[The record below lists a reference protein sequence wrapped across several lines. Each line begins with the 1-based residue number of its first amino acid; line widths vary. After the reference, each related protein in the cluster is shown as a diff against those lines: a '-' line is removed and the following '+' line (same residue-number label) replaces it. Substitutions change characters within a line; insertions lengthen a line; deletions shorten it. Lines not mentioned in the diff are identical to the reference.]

1 MRYGPRRTLTAFV
14 LAIGLLISLVGTAF
28 AREVGDTTI
37 PDNFGTHMACM
48 DMGLPR
54 NPHMPITGA
63 GCYTP

>member
-37 PDNFGTHMACM
+37 PTNFGTHMACM
-48 DMGLPR
+48 GMGASG
-54 NPHMPITGA
+54 PHMPITGA
-63 GCYTP
+63 GCFTP